1 MKRNWGSD
9 MEDKLI
15 KLLEAYGYPVR
26 RQGSLAEDEEY
37 PDAFFTF
44 WNSTNE
50 IHGSYDNKPFGTNY
64 FFDVNFYS
72 RNPGLCYQI
81 MEQVEANLRQQGFII
96 SGKAYDV
103 ASDEPTHIGKG
114 LEVRAIK
121 I

>member
-1 MKRNWGSD
+1 

-15 KLLEAYGYPVR
+15 GLLEAYGYPVR

-50 IHGSYDNKPFGTNY
+50 ARYYDNRPRRHVY

-72 RNPGLCYQI
+72 R
-81 MEQVEANLRQQGFII
+81 QQGFIVP
-96 SGKAYDV
+96 GKAYDV
-103 ASDEPTHIGKG
+103 ASDKPTHIGKG
-114 LEVRAIK
+114 MEVRAFEI
-121 I
+121 

>member
-1 MKRNWGSD
+1 

-15 KLLEAYGYPVR
+15 GLLEAYGYPVR

-44 WNSTNE
+44 WNSKNE
-50 IHGSYDNKPFGTNY
+50 ARYYDNRPSRNVY

-72 RNPGLCYQI
+72 RDPGLCYQV
-81 MEQVEANLRQQGFII
+81 MEQAGEDLRQQGFIVP
-96 SGKAYDV
+96 GKPYDV

-114 LEVRAIK
+114 LEVRAFEI
-121 I
+121 